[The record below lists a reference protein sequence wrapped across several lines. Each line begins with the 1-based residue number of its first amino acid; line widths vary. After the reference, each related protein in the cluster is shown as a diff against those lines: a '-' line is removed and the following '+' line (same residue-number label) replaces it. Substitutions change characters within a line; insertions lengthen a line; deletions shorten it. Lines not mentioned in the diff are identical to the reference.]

1 MKSRR
6 ILAITLSFIFL
17 SGCNKDNPQEQEP
30 PTPPTQNVDSLDEL
44 GKRFIESASNENG
57 EAIQKLFITQDELK
71 ATLTGANIDA
81 TYSSIKEA
89 FEASLQEILPSLK
102 GSKFVKMNMEFCPE
116 PVPVKAGM
124 SFGSG
129 ITFGVDTLATDN
141 IRVIANVAGV
151 EREIKLDAL
160 IKVDNNWRLFSP
172 IEILP

>member
-1 MKSRR
+1 MKSRL
-6 ILAITLSFIFL
+6 IIVITLSFIFL
-17 SGCNKDNPQEQEP
+17 SGCKKDNSQEQEP
-30 PTPPTQNVDSLDEL
+30 LKPPTQNVDSLDEL

-81 TYSSIKEA
+81 TYSAIKEA
-89 FEASLQEILPSLK
+89 FEASVQKILPSLK
-102 GSKFVKMNMEFCPE
+102 GSKFIKMNMKFCPK
-116 PVPVKAGM
+116 PIPVKPGM

-141 IRVIANVAGV
+141 IRVIVDVGGV

-160 IKVDNNWRLFSP
+160 IKVGNNWRLFSP